1 MKIFKSIAILLGTTA
16 LISGAY
22 IVKKGDT
29 LWDLSEEFF
38 QDPFT
43 WPDLWEKNRHIA
55 DPHWIYPGDSIY
67 LGEQQAADSTVAEPA
82 PQLPP
87 PSPCGATS
95 DTALPNGVKSA
106 GCETDSRENNF
117 ENMIGDLRSR
127 SKIQKQKKVEN
138 VYYYQKRPQPKI
150 FNAYYQIHSPIVY
163 TLDELKEDSSW
174 FSIISGEKTEPL
186 IHIPETEI
194 VIGIGK
200 NTNQK
205 VKKGDLVEIWDA
217 KKISIPSRTG
227 NSFSEQ
233 ALLRLAG
240 YAKITAIGDTLS
252 RAIIVQSFR
261 EIYIRQAKARL
272 KRDFKPINVNGYK
285 SEKEASFEEMAQVS
299 YAMDPTLVIGAYS
312 YILIDKGIQEGFK
325 PGNAVAIWE
334 KDKSDASIPPRLLGR
349 GVITGADEDNAS
361 VLIRELYSN
370 SRRVDLGHSVSVT
383 HRANIVK

>member
-1 MKIFKSIAILLGTTA
+1 
-16 LISGAY
+16 
-22 IVKKGDT
+22 
-29 LWDLSEEFF
+29 
-38 QDPFT
+38 
-43 WPDLWEKNRHIA
+43 
-55 DPHWIYPGDSIY
+55 
-67 LGEQQAADSTVAEPA
+67 
-82 PQLPP
+82 
-87 PSPCGATS
+87 
-95 DTALPNGVKSA
+95 
-106 GCETDSRENNF
+106 
-117 ENMIGDLRSR
+117 
-127 SKIQKQKKVEN
+127 
-138 VYYYQKRPQPKI
+138 
-150 FNAYYQIHSPIVY
+150 YQIHSPIVY

-174 FSIISGEKTEPL
+174 FSIVSGEKTEPL

-194 VIGIGK
+194 VVGIGK
-200 NTNQK
+200 NTSQK

-217 KKISIPSRTG
+217 KKISIPSRAG

-312 YILIDKGIQEGFK
+312 YVLIDKGIQEGFK